1 MNALAGA
8 SVGDAADTDRPIT
21 AAAAPVARKERRLCV
36 GDCSVSPLEEEAETA
51 ERWLRRH
58 DGRTMTTVDG
68 HWTSKASR
76 LFWTPGV
83 SAPPRPSFGSLW
95 QSLAQ
100 NKMLECDTLILA
112 AAEAKDEAIRAEE
125 RNVVKERDGENYE
138 ENQNPALL
146 QFPLSIPR
154 CFQP

>member
-58 DGRTMTTVDG
+58 DGRTMTTVDR
-68 HWTSKASR
+68 A
-76 LFWTPGV
+76 LDVEGV
-83 SAPPRPSFGSLW
+83 ETVLDAGSLCTAEAIVW
-95 QSLAQ
+95 FSLA
-100 NKMLECDTLILA
+100 
-112 AAEAKDEAIRAEE
+112 
-125 RNVVKERDGENYE
+125 V
-138 ENQNPALL
+138 
-146 QFPLSIPR
+146 LSTKQDAR
-154 CFQP
+154 MRHANSGSSRSEG